1 MLAVGVMLFLGIRM
15 LMQRQ
20 AQKLNDGIKVAVT
33 PENARKAALALSD
46 EQHREL
52 YRAIGAE
59 DGRRA
64 LAIFKQSTGAPIKDC
79 IIAVQALH
87 AYPQQAPSE
96 LRAEDEL
103 GGSDDDG
110 AVASP
115 IDTDDRPGSRDEVLD
130 GELVEDVIDGVRDD
144 AGSADRHDS
153 DRDAP
158 DRDPSKPLGEADP
171 QTGEIIGENSE
182 QIPDIPGGDKPRRDP
197 DAPHDVDARA
207 ARLMAESG
215 FNPDD
220 ELTIP
225 EDWDTEEEEMAGF
238 HLEVQRGE
246 EKITLS
252 HDDLEPWVH
261 DQLYA
266 LLRDDRVDQAAELL
280 SAHSPLTKE
289 EARKF
294 LVVFKNQT

>member
-1 MLAVGVMLFLGIRM
+1 MLFLGIRM

-20 AQKLNDGIKVAVT
+20 AQKLNDGIKGSVT
-33 PENARKAALALSD
+33 AENARKAALALTD
-46 EQHREL
+46 EQHREV

-64 LAIFKQSTGAPIKDC
+64 LAVFKQSTGAPIKDC

-87 AYPQQAPSE
+87 AYPQQSPSE
-96 LRAEDEL
+96 LRAEDSL
-103 GGSDDDG
+103 NDDGGSAVSSPLDTEDRSGREDD
-110 AVASP
+110 
-115 IDTDDRPGSRDEVLD
+115 VLD
-130 GELVEDVIDGVRDD
+130 GELVEDAIDGVREDADSSEDD
-144 AGSADRHDS
+144 SSR
-153 DRDAP
+153 P
-158 DRDPSKPLGEADP
+158 IGEADP
-171 QTGEIIGENSE
+171 QTGEIIGENSQ
-182 QIPDIPGGDKPRRDP
+182 QIPDIPGGEPR
-197 DAPHDVDARA
+197 APEETPQDVDERAR
-207 ARLMAESG
+207 RLMAESG
-215 FNPDD
+215 FDPED

-225 EDWDTEEEEMAGF
+225 EDWGTEEEEMAGF

-266 LLRDDRVDQAAELL
+266 LLRDDLVDDAAELL
-280 SAHSPLTKE
+280 SAHSPLTTE

>member
-1 MLAVGVMLFLGIRM
+1 MVLAVGVLLFLGIRM

-20 AQKLNDGIKVAVT
+20 AQKLNEGIKEGVT
-33 PENARKAALALSD
+33 PENARKAALALTD
-46 EQHREL
+46 EQHRQV

-64 LAIFKQSTGAPIKDC
+64 LAVFKQSTGANIKDC

-87 AYPQQAPSE
+87 AFPQQAPSE
-96 LRAEDEL
+96 LRAEEEL
-103 GGSDDDG
+103 GDG
-110 AVASP
+110 AVSGP
-115 IDTDDRPGSRDEVLD
+115 LDTQDPSSNNDEVLD

-144 AGSADRHDS
+144 ADTDN
-153 DRDAP
+153 
-158 DRDPSKPLGEADP
+158 DPSRPLGEADP
-171 QTGEIIGENSE
+171 QTGEILGENRR
-182 QIPDIPGGDKPRRDP
+182 QIPDIPGGEPR
-197 DAPHDVDARA
+197 APKETPQDVDERAR
-207 ARLMAESG
+207 RLMAESG
-215 FNPDD
+215 FNPED

-225 EDWDTEEEEMAGF
+225 EDWGSEEEEMAGF

-266 LLRDDRVDQAAELL
+266 LLRDDLVDEAAELL
-280 SAHSPLTKE
+280 SAHSPLTTE

>member
-1 MLAVGVMLFLGIRM
+1 MLFLGIRM

-87 AYPQQAPSE
+87 AHPQQSPSE
-96 LRAEDEL
+96 LRAEGEMNRF
-103 GGSDDDG
+103 DDG
-110 AVASP
+110 AAASP
-115 IDTDDRPGSRDEVLD
+115 LDAQDRPGSEDEVLD

-144 AGSADRHDS
+144 AGSS
-153 DRDAP
+153 DRNAP
-158 DRDPSKPLGEADP
+158 DRDTSKPIGEADP
-171 QTGEIIGENSE
+171 QTGEIIGENAQ
-182 QIPDIPGGDKPRRDP
+182 QIPNIPGGEKPRRDREDP
-197 DAPHDVDARA
+197 QDVDERA
-207 ARLMAESG
+207 KRLMAESG
-215 FNPDD
+215 FDPED

-225 EDWDTEEEEMAGF
+225 ADWDTEEEEVAGF

>member
-1 MLAVGVMLFLGIRM
+1 MEILVVLAVGVMLFLGIRM

-20 AQKLNDGIKVAVT
+20 AQKLNDGIKDAVT

-46 EQHREL
+46 EQHREV

-87 AYPQQAPSE
+87 AYPQQSPSE
-96 LRAEDEL
+96 LRAADEL
-103 GGSDDDG
+103 GGSDDAGFG
-110 AVASP
+110 AH
-115 IDTDDRPGSRDEVLD
+115 DRSAADRDVPEDEVLD

-144 AGSADRHDS
+144 AGSS
-153 DRDAP
+153 DRRSAE
-158 DRDPSKPLGEADP
+158 RDPSKPLGEADP
-171 QTGEIIGENSE
+171 QTGEIIGENPQ
-182 QIPDIPGGDKPRRDP
+182 QIPNIPGGAKNDAE
-197 DAPHDVDARA
+197 APHDVDARA
-207 ARLMAESG
+207 KRLMEESG
-215 FNPDD
+215 FNPED

-225 EDWDTEEEEMAGF
+225 ADWDTDEEEMAGF
-238 HLEVQRGE
+238 HLEVQRGD

-266 LLRDDRVDQAAELL
+266 LLRDDLVDEAAELL
-280 SAHSPLTKE
+280 STHSPLTKE

>member
-1 MLAVGVMLFLGIRM
+1 MLFLGIRM

-110 AVASP
+110 A
-115 IDTDDRPGSRDEVLD
+115 DRQP
-130 GELVEDVIDGVRDD
+130 
-144 AGSADRHDS
+144 DRHRRS
-153 DRDAP
+153 PWISGRGA
-158 DRDPSKPLGEADP
+158 RRRAGRRRHRR
-171 QTGEIIGENSE
+171 G
-182 QIPDIPGGDKPRRDP
+182 PRR
-197 DAPHDVDARA
+197 R
-207 ARLMAESG
+207 RLLG
-215 FNPDD
+215 P
-220 ELTIP
+220 
-225 EDWDTEEEEMAGF
+225 
-238 HLEVQRGE
+238 
-246 EKITLS
+246 
-252 HDDLEPWVH
+252 
-261 DQLYA
+261 
-266 LLRDDRVDQAAELL
+266 
-280 SAHSPLTKE
+280 
-289 EARKF
+289 
-294 LVVFKNQT
+294 

>member
-1 MLAVGVMLFLGIRM
+1 MEILVVLAIGVVLFLGIRM

-64 LAIFKQSTGAPIKDC
+64 LAIFKQSTGAPVKDC

-96 LRAEDEL
+96 LRVEDEMT
-103 GGSDDDG
+103 GSDGG
-110 AVASP
+110 ASANP
-115 IDTDDRPGSRDEVLD
+115 AERRNRPAAEDEVLD
-130 GELVEDVIDGVRDD
+130 GELVEDAIDGVRED
-144 AGSADRHDS
+144 ADS
-153 DRDAP
+153 SERDASTQ
-158 DRDPSKPLGEADP
+158 DSTKPIGEADP
-171 QTGEIIGENSE
+171 HTGEILGENSQ
-182 QIPDIPGGDKPRRDP
+182 QIPNVPGGDKSRRDA

-207 ARLMAESG
+207 KRLMQESG
-215 FNPDD
+215 FNPED

>member
-1 MLAVGVMLFLGIRM
+1 MVLAIGVMLFLGIRM

-64 LAIFKQSTGAPIKDC
+64 LAIFKQSTGAPVKDC

-96 LRAEDEL
+96 LRVEEEMTGTDGGASAGPAE
-103 GGSDDDG
+103 SRN
-110 AVASP
+110 
-115 IDTDDRPGSRDEVLD
+115 RPGVEDEVLD
-130 GELVEDVIDGVRDD
+130 GELVEDAIDGVRED
-144 AGSADRHDS
+144 ADS
-153 DRDAP
+153 SGRDASTQ
-158 DRDPSKPLGEADP
+158 DPAKPIGEADP
-171 QTGEIIGENSE
+171 QTGEILGENFQ
-182 QIPDIPGGDKPRRDP
+182 QIPNIPGGDKTRRDA

-207 ARLMAESG
+207 KRLMEESG
-215 FNPDD
+215 FNPED

>member
-1 MLAVGVMLFLGIRM
+1 M

-87 AYPQQAPSE
+87 VYPQQAPSE
-96 LRAEDEL
+96 LRVEDEL

-110 AVASP
+110 AVSSP
-115 IDTDDRPGSRDEVLD
+115 VDARDRPAPEDEVLD

-144 AGSADRHDS
+144 AGTS
-153 DRDAP
+153 DRGPSDRGTS

-171 QTGEIIGENSE
+171 QTGEIIGENS
-182 QIPDIPGGDKPRRDP
+182 QQLPNVPGGDKPSN
-197 DAPHDVDARA
+197 DAETPHDVDARA
-207 ARLMAESG
+207 KRLMAESG
-215 FNPDD
+215 FNPED

>member
-1 MLAVGVMLFLGIRM
+1 MEILVVLAIGVLLFLGIRM

-20 AQKLNDGIKVAVT
+20 AKKLNDGIQGAVT
-33 PENARKAALALSD
+33 PENARKAALTLTD
-46 EQHREL
+46 EQHREV

-64 LAIFKQSTGAPIKDC
+64 LAVFKQATGANIKDC

-87 AYPQQAPSE
+87 AYPQQSPSE
-96 LRAEDEL
+96 IRAEDEL
-103 GGSDDDG
+103 TGDDDG
-110 AVASP
+110 SAVSSP
-115 IDTDDRPGSRDEVLD
+115 IGTRDRTDSEDEVLD

-144 AGSADRHDS
+144 AGSS
-153 DRDAP
+153 E
-158 DRDPSKPLGEADP
+158 RDPAKPIGEADP
-171 QTGEIIGENSE
+171 NTGEILGKNSQ
-182 QIPDIPGGDKPRRDP
+182 QIPNIPGGEQ
-197 DAPHDVDARA
+197 HDVDERA
-207 ARLMAESG
+207 KRLMAESG
-215 FNPDD
+215 FNPED

-225 EDWDTEEEEMAGF
+225 EDWGSEEEEMAGF

-252 HDDLEPWVH
+252 HDDLDPWVH

-266 LLRDDRVDQAAELL
+266 LLRDDLVDDAAELL

>member
-1 MLAVGVMLFLGIRM
+1 MEILVVLAIGVMLFLGIRM

-87 AYPQQAPSE
+87 AHPQQAPSE
-96 LRAEDEL
+96 LRAEDEMN
-103 GGSDDDG
+103 GAAGG

-115 IDTDDRPGSRDEVLD
+115 IDTHDRPGPEDEVLD
-130 GELVEDVIDGVRDD
+130 GELVEDAIDGVRDD
-144 AGSADRHDS
+144 ADS
-153 DRDAP
+153 S
-158 DRDPSKPLGEADP
+158 DRDPSKPIGEADP
-171 QTGEIIGENSE
+171 QTGEILGENAQ
-182 QIPDIPGGDKPRRDP
+182 QIPNIPGGEKPRRDG
-197 DAPHDVDARA
+197 DAPRDVDERA
-207 ARLMAESG
+207 KRLMDESG
-215 FNPDD
+215 FNPED

-225 EDWDTEEEEMAGF
+225 ADWGAEEEEIAGF
-238 HLEVQRGE
+238 HLEVQRGT

-266 LLRDDRVDQAAELL
+266 LLRDDLVDEAAELL